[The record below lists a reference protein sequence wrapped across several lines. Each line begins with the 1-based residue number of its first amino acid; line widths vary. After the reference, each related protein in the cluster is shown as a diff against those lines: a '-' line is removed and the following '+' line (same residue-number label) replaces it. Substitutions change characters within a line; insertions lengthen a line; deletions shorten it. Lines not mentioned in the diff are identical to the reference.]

1 LDILEA
7 KYAKVQVASLNQY
20 RKQNLKRR
28 MTNKIY
34 NISKIELEANLLQNT
49 RKQNPRILEVTTEKL
64 LSKFK
69 P

>member
-1 LDILEA
+1 
-7 KYAKVQVASLNQY
+7 
-20 RKQNLKRR
+20 